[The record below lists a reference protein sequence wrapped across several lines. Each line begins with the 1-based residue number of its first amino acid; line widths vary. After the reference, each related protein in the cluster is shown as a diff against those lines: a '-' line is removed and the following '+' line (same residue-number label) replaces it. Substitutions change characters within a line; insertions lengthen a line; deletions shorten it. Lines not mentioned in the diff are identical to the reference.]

1 MFALEQPEILET
13 PLSSGDEV
21 RLKSHQHL
29 KFLIPLPQ
37 FREPVRGVRP
47 AYFLILQR
55 SGEGSEGRVV
65 VTDKL
70 TEEVLDEI

>member
-37 FREPVRGVRP
+37 FREPV
-47 AYFLILQR
+47 
-55 SGEGSEGRVV
+55 SEGLHSLV
-65 VTDKL
+65 
-70 TEEVLDEI
+70 